1 MDEAQPPPRSWLDL
15 SRDFS
20 GSRESAAF
28 WAALA
33 GELRPLIARELS
45 GLPHVRED
53 VIQDTFV
60 SLIELR
66 ARGSYG
72 LERGLVPALAASIAK
87 RRCADALRR
96 HYRDRATSLEALTEA
111 DRPALQLADQAPP
124 VEQHVIVEEAATA
137 SRRAFRRALEELQER
152 DRKHGSKRASALVL
166 RYRYA
171 IAEDDFG
178 FLHNDAGAASG
189 VTLSWSEVAS
199 LIGTSAA
206 TARQNGF
213 RALRILREIWRREC
227 GEDQAP

>member
-20 GSRESAAF
+20 ASRESTAF

-45 GLPHVRED
+45 GLPQVRED

-66 ARGSYG
+66 ARGGYA
-72 LERGLVPALAASIAK
+72 LERALVPALAATIAR

-111 DRPALQLADQAPP
+111 DRPALQLADPAPP
-124 VEQHVIVEEAATA
+124 LEHHVIVEEAATV
-137 SRRAFRRALEELQER
+137 SRRAFRRALDELQER
-152 DRKHGSKRASALVL
+152 DRKHGSKRAAALVL

-171 IAEDDFG
+171 IAEDDFD
-178 FLHNDAGAASG
+178 FLRNDAGTASD
-189 VTLSWSEVAS
+189 VTLSWGEVGS
-199 LIGTSAA
+199 LIGTSEE

-213 RALRILREIWRREC
+213 RALKTLREIWRRAC
-227 GEDQAP
+227 GEDPAP